1 MAKILKCRDVGVD
14 CDHVIRG
21 VNEQEI
27 MEKAKQHAAKDHAI
41 HSIPRDLLRRVK
53 AAIHDANGALGAN
66 EAATA
71 HH

>member
-27 MEKAKQHAAKDHAI
+27 MEKAQQHAAKDH
-41 HSIPRDLLRRVK
+41 SMPTIPRDLLKRAK
-53 AAIHDANGALGAN
+53 AAIHDASGALGAN
-66 EAATA
+66 EACPA
-71 HH
+71 HR